1 MRFAQ
6 NIINDWQGFSFALK
20 TRLLASFLQKLV
32 TEGMIPFVTLF
43 LVTKEGEFL
52 TGIIA
57 LFVLIFGVF
66 FNGYRGKKANN
77 GLLKKT
83 LIIGEF
89 LQFVIVLS
97 MAFFVKNLISVFI
110 ILCLAKSLLFSYLL
124 PFNEVLVFSLT
135 NKENRA
141 IIYQFNSVLN
151 GLALP
156 LGASLGG
163 FFYSHGLDSL
173 IFVLSIISFLIFCI
187 YFFGLSNFVDNSE
200 IKKSKKENK
209 RFLIILE
216 DKKSL
221 FLILSSIFIHVL
233 FFSLSQF
240 LPAFLSK
247 LPNGYEI
254 LSISRTINGTVGLVT
269 GIYLLAL
276 IRKIANYNYIIPISA
291 AYIVFFILMLML
303 VDYQWLFY
311 LFSAAMSVFYFI
323 SAVGIKTIFANGINS
338 ESSGIYLSAFSLT
351 GRVGNIGA
359 SCLLAISGFVGY
371 NAVIAL
377 LTVFGIL
384 SMVCL
389 IKASQNTIISS

>member
-20 TRLLASFLQKLV
+20 TRLIASFLQKLV

-43 LVTKEGEFL
+43 LVTREGEFL

-57 LFVLIFGVF
+57 LFVLIVGVF
-66 FNGYRGKKANN
+66 FNGYGGKKANN

-97 MAFFVKNLISVFI
+97 MAFFIKNLISVFV
-110 ILCLAKSLLFSYLL
+110 ILYLAKSLLFSYLL

-163 FFYSHGLDSL
+163 FFYSYGLDSL

-209 RFLIILE
+209 RFLIILQ

-233 FFSLSQF
+233 FFHCHNF
-240 LPAFLSK
+240 
-247 LPNGYEI
+247 
-254 LSISRTINGTVGLVT
+254 
-269 GIYLLAL
+269 
-276 IRKIANYNYIIPISA
+276 
-291 AYIVFFILMLML
+291 
-303 VDYQWLFY
+303 
-311 LFSAAMSVFYFI
+311 
-323 SAVGIKTIFANGINS
+323 
-338 ESSGIYLSAFSLT
+338 
-351 GRVGNIGA
+351 
-359 SCLLAISGFVGY
+359 CLLF
-371 NAVIAL
+371 
-377 LTVFGIL
+377 
-384 SMVCL
+384 
-389 IKASQNTIISS
+389 